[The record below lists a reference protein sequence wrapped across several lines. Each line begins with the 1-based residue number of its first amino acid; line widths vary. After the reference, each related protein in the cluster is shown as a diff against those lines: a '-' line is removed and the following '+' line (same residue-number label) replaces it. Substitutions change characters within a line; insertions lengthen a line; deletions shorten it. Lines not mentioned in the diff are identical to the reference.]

1 MRFERFPMYNIDPAG
16 EQFSDVAYQ
25 PDVGE
30 QIEFRA
36 GIELYHDVHIAVRP
50 SLTPSYRPEQGGVE
64 YTPRQQI
71 VPVAHQNGHGFLAI
85 HQQTL
90 PQVRMPGT

>member
-1 MRFERFPMYNIDPAG
+1 MRFERFPVYNIDPAG
-16 EQFSDVAYQ
+16 ERFSKVAGRPDVA
-25 PDVGE
+25 E

-50 SLTPSYRPEQGGVE
+50 SLAPSYRPEQGGVE
-64 YTPRQQI
+64 YTPRLQI
-71 VPVAHQNGHGFLAI
+71 VLVTHQNGYGFLAI

-90 PQVRMPGT
+90 PQVRLPDT